1 MTITKKICLIGD
13 FAVGKTSLIRRYVD
27 RQFSDKYLST
37 VGVKISRKELSV
49 DLGTVKEPIQLKLVI
64 WDLEGQTKFAAI
76 TPGYLQ
82 GAGGAIIVGAMD
94 RQDTLENLT
103 HHVQLFQSVNPQ
115 GPIIIALNKADLL
128 TPEQQQAIA
137 EHPLVS
143 IQAHRW
149 QLTSAK
155 TGNGVD
161 QLFESLARELLPSV

>member
-1 MTITKKICLIGD
+1 MAITKKICLIGD

-37 VGVKISRKELSV
+37 VGVKISRKELNV
-49 DLGTVKEPIQLKLVI
+49 DFGRAEASIQLKLVI

-82 GAGGAIIVGAMD
+82 GAGGAIIVGALD

-103 HHVQLFQSVNPQ
+103 HHIQMFQSINPQ
-115 GPIIIALNKADLL
+115 GSVIIALNKADLL
-128 TPEQQQAIA
+128 APEQQRSITNQIA
-137 EHPLVS
+137 G
-143 IQAHRW
+143 IQENPW

-155 TGNGVD
+155 TGDGVD
-161 QLFESLARELLPSV
+161 RLFEALARELVAPA